1 VARAASWS
9 PDRTLEPSVTA
20 GAPTDSPGSTAPPP
34 VILVERVTKRF
45 DLDSGPLTALEDV
58 SFAVAPGE
66 FVTIIGPSGCGKST
80 LLRLVADIY
89 QPTAGMIEVDGM
101 NPGDARRRREMGVVF
116 QDPSLFPWRDVL
128 GNIQLPLEIA
138 GRSTRERNGGSIA
151 RDLIKLVGLEG
162 FEHARP
168 GQLSGGMR
176 QRAAIARALVLRP
189 RVLLLDEPFGALDEI
204 TRLRMNNELLRIWSA
219 SETTAMLI
227 THSLAEAVFLSDR
240 VLVMSPRPGRICGEV
255 PIDLPRPRP
264 PDVQRTTAFFDLV
277 NEVSDALFEGAAEV
291 EPQP

>member
-1 VARAASWS
+1 VTTEASS
-9 PDRTLEPSVTA
+9 
-20 GAPTDSPGSTAPPP
+20 DSRSNGSGAPPP
-34 VILVERVTKRF
+34 VIRAERVTKRF
-45 DLDSGPLTALEDV
+45 DLDDGPITALEDV
-58 SFAVAPGE
+58 SFAVVPGE

-89 QPTAGMIEVDGM
+89 QPTSGTIQVDGM
-101 NPGDARRRREMGVVF
+101 SPRDARRRREMGVVF
-116 QDPSLFPWRDVL
+116 QDPSLFPWRDVV
-128 GNIQLPLEIA
+128 GNIELPLEIA
-138 GRSTRERNGGSIA
+138 GRGGRA
-151 RDLIKLVGLEG
+151 RDSGAYVGELIRLVGLEG

-204 TRLRMNNELLRIWSA
+204 TRQRMNNELLRIWSE

-240 VLVMSPRPGRICGEV
+240 VLVMSPRPGRICAEV

-264 PDVQRTTAFFDLV
+264 PDVHRTTAFFDLV
-277 NEVSDALFEGAAEV
+277 NLVSDALFGGASASGADAG
-291 EPQP
+291 PAT

>member
-1 VARAASWS
+1 VVTIEASTGSRSGGPAA
-9 PDRTLEPSVTA
+9 PSVIRA
-20 GAPTDSPGSTAPPP
+20 
-34 VILVERVTKRF
+34 ERVTKSF
-45 DLDSGPLTALEDV
+45 GLDSGTIIALEEV
-58 SFAVAPGE
+58 SFAVSPGE

-89 QPTAGMIEVDGM
+89 QPTSGTIQVDGM
-101 NPGDARRRREMGVVF
+101 SPGEARRRREMGVVF
-116 QDPSLFPWRDVL
+116 QDPSLFPWRDVI

-138 GRSTRERNGGSIA
+138 GRGGRDRDGGTFVRE
-151 RDLIKLVGLEG
+151 LIRLVGLDG

-204 TRLRMNNELLRIWSA
+204 TRQRMNNELLRIWSE
-219 SETTAMLI
+219 SETTALLI
-227 THSLAEAVFLSDR
+227 THSLSEAVFLSDR
-240 VLVMSPRPGRICGEV
+240 VLVMSPRPGRIRAEV

-264 PDVQRTTAFFDLV
+264 RDVHRTTAFFDLV
-277 NEVSDALFEGAAEV
+277 NEVSDALFGGVSAAEA
-291 EPQP
+291 EDQPRP